1 MKILVS
7 TATVLA
13 LSVSGLDYADDD
25 CTSPMSEW
33 QPREAVTEYVTDLG
47 ISPERLRVD
56 DGCYEVRGLDA
67 DGNRV
72 ELEIE
77 PATLVV
83 QKLKVRL
90 QPDADLSRYL
100 PAGQTKLGKE
110 GENRLK
116 EPRSKDR

>member
-13 LSVSGLDYADDD
+13 LSVSGLAYADDD

-33 QPREAVTEYVTDLG
+33 QPRESVTAYVTDLG

-100 PAGQTKLGKE
+100 PAGQTKLGKG

-116 EPRSKDR
+116 EPRNKDR

>member
-13 LSVSGLDYADDD
+13 LSVSGLAYADDD

-33 QPREAVTEYVTDLG
+33 QPREAVTAYVTDLG

-100 PAGQTKLGKE
+100 PAGQTKLGKG

-116 EPRSKDR
+116 EPRNKDR

>member
-13 LSVSGLDYADDD
+13 LTVSGLAYADDD

-33 QPREAVTEYVTDLG
+33 QPREAVTAYVTDLG

-116 EPRSKDR
+116 EPRNKDR

>member
-13 LSVSGLDYADDD
+13 LSVSGLAYADDD

-33 QPREAVTEYVTDLG
+33 QPREAVTAYVTDLG

-116 EPRSKDR
+116 EPRNKDR

>member
-1 MKILVS
+1 MKILMS

-13 LSVSGLDYADDD
+13 LSVSGLAYADDD

-33 QPREAVTEYVTDLG
+33 QPREAVTAYVTDLG